1 MTKGEI
7 VTNVAVRTGMDE
19 KAADRVISAFLQ
31 ELREGMVTN
40 KRIQLPG
47 FGTFEVKTRSARTG
61 RNPHTG
67 EQIEIPE
74 RATVAFKAGKIL
86 RDAVNN

>member
-1 MTKGEI
+1 MTKDEI
-7 VTNVAVRTGMDE
+7 VTNIAVRTGMDA
-19 KAADRVISAFLQ
+19 KAADGVIAAFLR
-31 ELREGMVTN
+31 ELREGLVTD

-61 RNPHTG
+61 CNPHTG

-74 RATVAFKAGKIL
+74 RATVAFRAGKAL